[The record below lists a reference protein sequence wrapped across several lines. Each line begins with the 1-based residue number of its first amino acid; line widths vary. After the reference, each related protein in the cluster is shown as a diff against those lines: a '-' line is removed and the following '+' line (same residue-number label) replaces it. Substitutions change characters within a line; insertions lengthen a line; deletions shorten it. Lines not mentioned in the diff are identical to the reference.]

1 MIFQPLD
8 DKGNCIGIYYDGDI
22 LFDSI
27 PSDLSAAWKY
37 SQFLKDND
45 NIQYAKLYCGGKAP
59 EFFCP
64 DHIRDEFDRSL
75 KKLRAFY
82 KSFKLG
88 RISLNDHCFFDLV
101 PKDFLLEYFDLMN
114 QITEHVISTQEK
126 PKNYDF
132 LLSLTKV
139 MTDISHRKLNI
150 NLTNGRSKIISK
162 RGKSAFIKYKKYEP
176 YCKYSIFGSKTGRL
190 INIPGTFP
198 LLTMEKDFRAIVEPT
213 NDWFVELDYNGA
225 ELRTLLAL
233 CGEEQPEEDIHDWN
247 AKNVFNNCSR
257 EEAKKKIFSWLYN
270 PGSYDK
276 RAESLYNRSKVKK
289 EYWDGKVVRTRYNR
303 VIPATEHF
311 SVSYIIQST
320 FNDVLLRQLI
330 KIDKFLENYK
340 SHIAFCVHDS
350 IIIDFTDD
358 EKYLIPDIKKMF
370 AENDLGTFK
379 VNIKGGKN
387 FGSLYKLRL

>member
-114 QITEHVISTQEK
+114 QITEHVINTQEK
-126 PKNYDF
+126 PKN
-132 LLSLTKV
+132 
-139 MTDISHRKLNI
+139 
-150 NLTNGRSKIISK
+150 
-162 RGKSAFIKYKKYEP
+162 
-176 YCKYSIFGSKTGRL
+176 C
-190 INIPGTFP
+190 
-198 LLTMEKDFRAIVEPT
+198 
-213 NDWFVELDYNGA
+213 
-225 ELRTLLAL
+225 
-233 CGEEQPEEDIHDWN
+233 Q
-247 AKNVFNNCSR
+247 
-257 EEAKKKIFSWLYN
+257 
-270 PGSYDK
+270 
-276 RAESLYNRSKVKK
+276 
-289 EYWDGKVVRTRYNR
+289 
-303 VIPATEHF
+303 
-311 SVSYIIQST
+311 
-320 FNDVLLRQLI
+320 
-330 KIDKFLENYK
+330 
-340 SHIAFCVHDS
+340 
-350 IIIDFTDD
+350 
-358 EKYLIPDIKKMF
+358 
-370 AENDLGTFK
+370 
-379 VNIKGGKN
+379 GG
-387 FGSLYKLRL
+387 